1 MKHNAVLNSVRSIS
15 THWLR
20 NPSHSE
26 SSSTFESLLGLSFTL
41 EPLAGEEDHCVLFV
55 DATGAILAVSILT
68 LGRCCRL
75 GEGGSKGREYRDV
88 ALFNVSVALGIEDK
102 SG

>member
-26 SSSTFESLLGLSFTL
+26 SSSTFESLLGLSFTI
-41 EPLAGEEDHCVLFV
+41 EPLAGEEDHFV

-75 GEGGSKGREYRDV
+75 GEGG
-88 ALFNVSVALGIEDK
+88 VSVALGIEGK

>member
-26 SSSTFESLLGLSFTL
+26 SSSTFSLLGLSFTL
-41 EPLAGEEDHCVLFV
+41 EPLAGEEDQCVLLV

-68 LGRCCRL
+68 LGRRCRL
-75 GEGGSKGREYRDV
+75 GEGG
-88 ALFNVSVALGIEDK
+88 VSVALGIEDK